1 MRPTEFE
8 RRYHAIR
15 VSYTDQQGFANSR
28 VVDVHIYRQTSAT
41 ATFSEKDAILSAL
54 DGELRQA
61 GGLALIDVDRSHRV
75 MIARAF
81 YGKGSPDDC
90 AVTCGTPC
98 AIGGPS
104 RIDSSIIATNVAQI
118 GLDCSGFVNNFFRAA
133 GTIQQDRDI
142 SEYGRGAARDA
153 LDQMQPNDA
162 LVFTD
167 AQGNVLAHPRAHIA
181 VLENTPDAQGRAVVV
196 ESASSL
202 GGLTHSDYTFTRVGR
217 NLFQVRRPS
226 GSSHVRV
233 VLVR

>member
-41 ATFSEKDAILSAL
+41 ATFPEKDAILSAL
-54 DGELRQA
+54 DKELRQA

-90 AVTCGTPC
+90 AVTLRHAVRYRRTEPDRLQHYC
-98 AIGGPS
+98 
-104 RIDSSIIATNVAQI
+104 DNVAQI

-142 SEYGRGAARDA
+142 SEYGRGTARDA

-181 VLENTPDAQGRAVVV
+181 LLENTPDAQGRAVVV

-202 GGLTHSDYTFTRVGR
+202 GGLTHSNYTFTRVGR